1 METYTCY
8 SCKFEQDLM
17 AGRFCLSCGL
27 GWAGHYDRAIPCPSC
42 NSFPDQSVARLG
54 ETYCFSCGTKKRDGE
69 SKDYWCR
76 IDVLHPDTNTRIGK
90 ENARFAAVNL
100 TDVIFCPAC
109 GKEIASHVIITNP
122 VDSPDKSKISK
133 AYWAFRDW
141 YRWGPGEN
149 VTIWVG
155 ATVVVLLG
163 YFWLSGVNQ
172 QGSDGI
178 ISNSDEAV
186 ALCQVVVK
194 DTLKDSGSA
203 SFSNATASPSG
214 DGWTSTG
221 LVTAK
226 NSFGAFD
233 TRVYACTM
241 SQTNVTSVSVR

>member
-1 METYTCY
+1 
-8 SCKFEQDLM
+8 M

-27 GWAGHYDRAIPCPSC
+27 GWAEYYNRVIPCPSC
-42 NSFPDQSVARLG
+42 NSSPDPSVALLG
-54 ETYCFSCGTKKRDGE
+54 ETYCFSCGTKKRE
-69 SKDYWCR
+69 ISKDYWC
-76 IDVLHPDTNTRIGK
+76 K
-90 ENARFAAVNL
+90 EAWFPATIADLAEKYEATKKNPANL
-100 TDVIFCPAC
+100 VFCPSC
-109 GKEIASHVIITNP
+109 GKEVASHAEITNP
-122 VDSPDKSKISK
+122 VDSPEESKLKK

-194 DTLKDSGSA
+194 DSLKDSGSA

-214 DGWTSTG
+214 EGWTSTG

>member
-1 METYTCY
+1 V
-8 SCKFEQDLM
+8 K
-17 AGRFCLSCGL
+17 
-27 GWAGHYDRAIPCPSC
+27 
-42 NSFPDQSVARLG
+42 LG
-54 ETYCFSCGTKKRDGE
+54 ETYCFSCGTKKRE
-69 SKDYWCR
+69 ISKDYWCKEASFSA
-76 IDVLHPDTNTRIGK
+76 TNGK
-90 ENARFAAVNL
+90 LV
-100 TDVIFCPAC
+100 FCPSC
-109 GKEIASHVIITNP
+109 GQEVASHVEKTNP
-122 VDSPDKSKISK
+122 VDSSEESKLKK

-186 ALCQVVVK
+186 ALCQVVVR
-194 DTLKDSGSA
+194 DSLKDSGSA

>member
-1 METYTCY
+1 
-8 SCKFEQDLM
+8 M

-27 GWAGHYDRAIPCPSC
+27 GWAGYYNRVIPCPSC
-42 NSFPDQSVARLG
+42 NSSPDPSVALLG
-54 ETYCFSCGTKKRDGE
+54 ETYCFSCGTKKRE
-69 SKDYWCR
+69 ISKDYWC
-76 IDVLHPDTNTRIGK
+76 K
-90 ENARFAAVNL
+90 EAWFPATIADLAEKYEATKKNPANL
-100 TDVIFCPAC
+100 VFCPSC
-109 GKEIASHVIITNP
+109 GKEVASHEKMMNP
-122 VDSPDKSKISK
+122 DDSTEEPIFKK

-149 VTIWVG
+149 VVVIVVG
-155 ATVVVLLG
+155 VSIALLG
-163 YFWLSGVNQ
+163 YVWLSGWSQ
-172 QGSDGI
+172 QSSDGI
-178 ISNSDEAV
+178 ISNSGEAV

-203 SFSNATASPSG
+203 SFSSATASPSG
-214 DGWTSTG
+214 DGGWTSTG